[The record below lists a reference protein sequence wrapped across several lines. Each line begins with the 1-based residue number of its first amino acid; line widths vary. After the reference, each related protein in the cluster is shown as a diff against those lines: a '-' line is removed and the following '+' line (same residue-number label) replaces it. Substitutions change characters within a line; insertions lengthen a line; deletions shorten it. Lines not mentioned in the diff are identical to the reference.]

1 MKRRV
6 RFLSEQGFHLAGLL
20 HLPAEAPPYGAVVFA
35 HGWDSGKDSPR
46 NIPIAAELNARG
58 LAAFLIDF
66 TGHGESEGER
76 EQSTIEQQTS
86 DLQAAIN
93 FLSFQPEI
101 DRHLIGINGSSS
113 GALAA
118 VRVAVSD
125 ERVKS
130 LVLRAP
136 RTDELGHLAKSVITP
151 TLIVQGSLDPLLSQT
166 ELFNDQLVG
175 ESRLQIIEGGTHLFE
190 DEGHFQTVVQA
201 TVDWF
206 ERTLVPRHEEASS
219 ERTRN

>member
-1 MKRRV
+1 MKRKV

-20 HLPAEAPPYGAVVFA
+20 HLPEEAPPYGAVVFA
-35 HGWDSGKDSPR
+35 HGYDSGKDSPR

-101 DRHLIGINGSSS
+101 DRRLIGINGSSS

-118 VRVAVSD
+118 VLVAVSD

-136 RTDELGHLAKSVITP
+136 RTDGLEHLAKSVITP
-151 TLIVQGSLDPLLSQT
+151 TLIVQGSLDPLLTQT
-166 ELFNDQLVG
+166 RLFYNQLVC

-190 DEGHFQTVVQA
+190 NEAHFLAATEA

-206 ERTLVPRHEEASS
+206 ERTLVPRDEAVMS
-219 ERTRN
+219 ERARG

>member
-1 MKRRV
+1 MRRKV
-6 RFLSEQGFHLAGLL
+6 RFLSKQGIHLAGLL
-20 HLPAEAPPYGAVVFA
+20 HLPEEAPPYGAVVFA
-35 HGWDSGKDSPR
+35 HGYDSGKDSPR
-46 NIPIAAELNARG
+46 NIPIAIELNACG

-86 DLQAAIN
+86 DLAAAIN

-118 VRVAVSD
+118 VRVAAGD
-125 ERVKS
+125 ERVMS
-130 LVLRAP
+130 LVLRSP
-136 RTDELGHLAKSVITP
+136 RTDDLGYLAKSIIVP

-166 ELFNDQLVG
+166 RLFYDQLIG

-190 DEGHFQTVVQA
+190 DEDQFLTVTQA
-201 TVDWF
+201 TADWF
-206 ERTLVPRHEEASS
+206 ERTLVPRDEAAMG
-219 ERTRN
+219 ERARG

>member
-6 RFLSEQGFHLAGLL
+6 RFLSEKGFHLAGLL
-20 HLPAEAPPYGAVVFA
+20 HLPEEAPPYGAVVFA

-46 NIPIAAELNARG
+46 NSPIAAELNARG

-86 DLQAAIN
+86 DLQAAVN

-136 RTDELGHLAKSVITP
+136 RTDELGQLAKSIITP
-151 TLIVQGSLDPLLSQT
+151 TLILQGSLDPLLSQT
-166 ELFNDQLVG
+166 RLFYNQLVA
-175 ESRLQIIEGGTHLFE
+175 ESSLQIIEGGTHLFE
-190 DEGHFQTVVQA
+190 DEGHFQAVTQA
-201 TVDWF
+201 TADWF
-206 ERTLVPRHEEASS
+206 ERTLVPRDEAAMG
-219 ERTRN
+219 ERARG